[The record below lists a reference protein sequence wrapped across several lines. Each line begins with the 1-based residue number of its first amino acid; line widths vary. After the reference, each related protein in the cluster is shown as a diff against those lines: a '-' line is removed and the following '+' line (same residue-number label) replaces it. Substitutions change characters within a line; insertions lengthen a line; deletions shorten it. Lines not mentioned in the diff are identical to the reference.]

1 MKKKKVVDVVA
12 EIVEPFAKA
21 QGMEFLDVEFVKE
34 GPYRYLRVTI
44 DKEDGVSLDD
54 CQLVSQHLNSKLDSI
69 DPIEEQYF
77 LEVTSPGVERTLKKD
92 YDFERFKDREIQ
104 LKLYQPFE
112 GQKVINGVLLGLV
125 DDNIMIKNEAMGE
138 VAIPK
143 SKVSVAKLVVEFE

>member
-1 MKKKKVVDVVA
+1 MKKKRVVDVVS

-21 QGMEFLDVEFVKE
+21 QGLELLDVEFVKE

-44 DKEDGVSLDD
+44 DKEEGVSLDD

-92 YDFERFKDREIQ
+92 SDFERFKDREIQ

-112 GQKVINGVLLGLV
+112 GQKVINGFLLGLV

-138 VAIPK
+138 VSIPK